1 MIIPSF
7 TAPRLV
13 VSGLSGGGGKTLLS
27 LGLTRALTL
36 RGLRVKPCKKGPDYI
51 DATWL
56 GLASGLTPTNLDPYF
71 LSDARLR
78 ALFCHAF
85 RDADL
90 AVIEGN
96 RGLYDGRDLEGS
108 CSTATLARALDA
120 PIILTLSVTKMTRT
134 AAALVAGLAAFEPVR
149 LAGVVL
155 NRVASVRHA
164 ELIRRSIET
173 YTGIPVLGEIPR
185 LPDNPIPERHMGLV
199 SMHDESPDAPGR
211 DILLKALDDLA
222 ALMES
227 HMDVDAALG
236 LARSAPD
243 LRDVE
248 AFWEDT
254 GEGNL
259 SEERLSLPRTPTLP
273 KTFTNGGAKAGG
285 RSEGG
290 RAVRDGAQDG
300 DGETPGKAA
309 SCAADGETEGP
320 NASDERKPL
329 PEEKPS
335 LREGPGA
342 PDERSEKESEGKG
355 TEEPSAPPIG
365 KRDTACAVYA
375 ASRPP
380 VTIGFV
386 RDAALWFYY
395 EENFEA
401 LRRAGADLVE
411 LSLFDPEPWP
421 VCAFGTEGPG
431 LHGLY
436 LGGGFPEMVPERL
449 AASPHLAA
457 IRAYSEA
464 GMPIYAECGGF
475 MVLCRELRI
484 AGEDYPMS
492 GIFPTRA
499 EFCPRPQGLGY
510 VEATVEAE
518 NPFHPVGAVLRGHE
532 FHYSRCIPLGD
543 LTPTLRLSP
552 GVGMSG
558 PGHRA
563 QGLAAQGPDH
573 LKSRDGLLVRNTF
586 AAYTHLFAPSV
597 PHWAPRFVMACR
609 SERPADR

>member
-1 MIIPSF
+1 MIIPSC
-7 TAPRLV
+7 TAPRIV
-13 VSGLSGGGGKTLLS
+13 VSGLSGGGGKTLVS

-51 DATWL
+51 DAAWL

-71 LSDARLR
+71 LSDVRLR
-78 ALFCHAF
+78 ALFRDAF

-134 AAALVAGLAAFEPVR
+134 AAALVAGLAAFEPIR
-149 LAGVVL
+149 LEGVVL

-185 LPDNPIPERHMGLV
+185 LPKNPIPERHMGLV
-199 SMHDESPDAPGR
+199 SMHGEAPDAPGR
-211 DILLKALDDLA
+211 ETLLKALDDLA

-227 HMDVDAALG
+227 HMDVDAALE

-248 AFWEDT
+248 TFWEDT

-273 KTFTNGGAKAGG
+273 KTFTNGDAKADGG
-285 RSEGG
+285 KEGRRSVEH
-290 RAVRDGAQDG
+290 GAQDG
-300 DGETPGKAA
+300 DMETPWKAVPVA
-309 SCAADGETEGP
+309 CRKAETPDVAAG
-320 NASDERKPL
+320 
-329 PEEKPS
+329 
-335 LREGPGA
+335 
-342 PDERSEKESEGKG
+342 RSEPVEKG
-355 TEEPSAPPIG
+355 TEEPSAPPAG
-365 KRDTACAVYA
+365 KRGTACAVYA
-375 ASRPP
+375 ASRPS

-395 EENFEA
+395 EENLEA
-401 LRRAGADLVE
+401 LRRAGADLME
-411 LSLFDPEPWP
+411 LSLFDPDPWP
-421 VCAFGTEGPG
+421 ACAFGTTGPG

-457 IRAYSEA
+457 IRACSEA

-484 AGEDYPMS
+484 DGRDYPMS

-532 FHYSRCIPLGD
+532 FHYSRCVALGA

-563 QGLAAQGPDH
+563 KGLAAQGPDH

-586 AAYTHLFAPSV
+586 AAYTHLFAPAV
-597 PHWAPRFVMACR
+597 PHWAPCFVMACR
-609 SERPADR
+609 GERPADR